1 MSWNSSTPLSLT
13 NHFSLQVQLG
23 QGYHEA
29 PLHFKVLALIVQIT
43 FISSIFI
50 AGGHGVKCCNGYV
63 TVAVLEA
70 SCQINHCQN
79 SWKWQTSAPS
89 LSS

>member
-1 MSWNSSTPLSLT
+1 MCGSLKEVPRMLRLE
-13 NHFSLQVQLG
+13 NGIG
-23 QGYHEA
+23 QRPSGA
-29 PLHFKVLALIVQIT
+29 RVQIS